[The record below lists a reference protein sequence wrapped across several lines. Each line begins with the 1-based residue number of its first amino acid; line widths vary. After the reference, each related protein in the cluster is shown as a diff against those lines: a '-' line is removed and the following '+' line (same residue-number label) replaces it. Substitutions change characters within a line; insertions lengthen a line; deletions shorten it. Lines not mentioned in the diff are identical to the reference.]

1 MNKEKRKK
9 GIRWPYLLL
18 SVLLW
23 SIVLGWMWIIFSLSS
38 ETVYESSNRSLKML
52 EFMKAQFGLDFS
64 VFFLRKAAHFVE
76 YAILTSFSFFAFVS
90 TARIS
95 EKNPLIEIPVKEV
108 KSSFQT
114 NSMLS
119 IWITVLYAVFDEYH
133 QIFVFGRNADIID
146 VLIDISGGVV
156 VLLFFRLIIALVLL
170 HKKRSER
177 TDLLSN
183 VED

>member
-1 MNKEKRKK
+1 MNKENRKN

-23 SIVLGWMWIIFSLSS
+23 SIVLAWMWVIFSLSS

-52 EFMKAQFGLDFS
+52 EFLKTQFNLDFS

-76 YAILTSFSFFAFVS
+76 YAMLTSFSFSAFASTSRVS
-90 TARIS
+90 D
-95 EKNPLIEIPVKEV
+95 KNPLVEIPAKEM

-146 VLIDISGGVV
+146 VLIDISGGVA
-156 VLLFFRLIIALVLL
+156 VLLFFRLIVALVLL

-177 TDLLSN
+177 TDLLSS
-183 VED
+183 D

>member
-1 MNKEKRKK
+1 VNKEKRKK

-38 ETVYESSNRSLKML
+38 ETGYESSNRSLKML

-95 EKNPLIEIPVKEV
+95 EKNPLIEIPVKEI

-183 VED
+183 TED

>member
-1 MNKEKRKK
+1 
-9 GIRWPYLLL
+9 
-18 SVLLW
+18 
-23 SIVLGWMWIIFSLSS
+23 MWIIFSLSS

-95 EKNPLIEIPVKEV
+95 EKNPLIEIPVKEI

-183 VED
+183 TED